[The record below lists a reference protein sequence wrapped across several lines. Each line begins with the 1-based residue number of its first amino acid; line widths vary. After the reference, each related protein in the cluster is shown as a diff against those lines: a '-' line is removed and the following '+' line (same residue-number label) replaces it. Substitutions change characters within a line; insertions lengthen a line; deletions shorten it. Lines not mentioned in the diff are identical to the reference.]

1 MRFIVQWVCTEA
13 AVSAYPNA
21 AMLVSKVDI
30 GFN

>member
-13 AVSAYPNA
+13 AVNAFPNA
-21 AMLVSKVDI
+21 VMLFSKVDI